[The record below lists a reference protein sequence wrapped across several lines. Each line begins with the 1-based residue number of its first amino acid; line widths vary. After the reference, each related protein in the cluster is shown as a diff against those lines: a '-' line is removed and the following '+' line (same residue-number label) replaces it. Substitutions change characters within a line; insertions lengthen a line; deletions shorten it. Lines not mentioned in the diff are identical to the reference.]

1 MPEELRRFIEIEP
14 VLDFNALQ
22 PGLGATQ
29 AIADAAERLNLA
41 GEDQGGGRVTG
52 LVPMNDAEFA
62 TLQDH
67 AALNGALSIAA
78 VLIILW
84 LALRSSGIILAA
96 IISIACGLAY
106 SAALGLFLVGALNLI
121 SVAFFVLFVGL
132 GIDFGIQ
139 FSVRYRAERHDL
151 GGLEPALITAA
162 RKAGA
167 PFALAAGSAALGVV
181 VFLPN
186 GYPVLRQLPG
196 TPRPALITALHSL
209 ATRRAAVLPW
219 LYPL

>member
-29 AIADAAERLNLA
+29 AIADAAERLNPA

-84 LALRSSGIILAA
+84 LALRSSRIILAA

-151 GGLEPALITAA
+151 GGLEPALLSAA

-167 PFALAAGSAALGVV
+167 PLALAAAATGAR
-181 VFLPN
+181 FLA
-186 GYPVLRQLPG
+186 VLAAGDSRLSG
-196 TPRPALITALHSL
+196 RLRIPRPG
-209 ATRRAAVLPW
+209 R
-219 LYPL
+219 